1 MQDDSMVENS
11 SQDISAPEISTPAPS
26 ATAPSAPAEK
36 MVTLPQSKIDAAIR
50 HANAR
55 IAEKV
60 RQEERAKWEQQAANA
75 APAQNS
81 PVFSLDDVR
90 RIAKET
96 ADEKQKEMLEAMQ
109 YHQNLQEGK
118 RLEAEFYS
126 KLDKADKNS
135 YPTLQKNLENKQ
147 EFEKTL
153 VSMGMGPVVAILT
166 KMDNPAAVLNELF
179 ENPLKMTPLADLAAK
194 QPLMA
199 QAQLQRMADSIK
211 LNQEA
216 AKAKMPNEPLSRI
229 EASNTVGMDSGE
241 MSVSDFQKKYRNRR

>member
-1 MQDDSMVENS
+1 MQDSSMVENS
-11 SQDISAPEISTPAPS
+11 SQSLSTPEISQA
-26 ATAPSAPAEK
+26 APSAPVEK
-36 MVTLPQSKIDAAIR
+36 MVTLPQSKIDEAIR
-50 HANAR
+50 HSNAR
-55 IAEKV
+55 VAEKA

-81 PVFSLDDVR
+81 PVFSLDDVK

-118 RLEAEFYS
+118 RLETEFYS
-126 KLDKADKNS
+126 KLDKADKDS

-199 QAQLQRMADSIK
+199 QAQLQRMSDSIK
-211 LNQEA
+211 LNQDA

-229 EASNTVGMDSGE
+229 EASPTVGIDNGDMKNAT
-241 MSVSDFQKKYRNRR
+241 VRDFRNYYKTRR